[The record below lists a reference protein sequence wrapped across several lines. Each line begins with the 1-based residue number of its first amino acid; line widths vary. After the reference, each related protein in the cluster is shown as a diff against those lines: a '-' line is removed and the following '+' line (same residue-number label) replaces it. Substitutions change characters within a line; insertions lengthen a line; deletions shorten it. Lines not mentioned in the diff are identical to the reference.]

1 MPGCLT
7 LNMIR
12 TALKPIP
19 GIGYKNIYTIVMNT
33 DNKQLKDKV
42 VAYQEVLQNTVI
54 YRKAWEEK
62 TREFINSALAG
73 FLSESGLNGKIAV
86 NTEMVNLESVLLD
99 LGRSSSG
106 IAQSRETAEIR
117 NFMIKNNGA
126 LIYQQL
132 FNGKIMVMVQHPH
145 IEGYGENK
153 EPQFLEIVT
162 PAEIT
167 EALILKHVE
176 SLLDIITQWEDFDD
190 EGPQKKTVF
199 QPIGFQHSVNA
210 SSSE

>member
-1 MPGCLT
+1 
-7 LNMIR
+7 
-12 TALKPIP
+12 
-19 GIGYKNIYTIVMNT
+19 MNT

-42 VAYQEVLQNTVI
+42 AAYQEVLQNTLV
-54 YRKAWEEK
+54 YRKAWEETTK
-62 TREFINSALAG
+62 EFINKTLSG
-73 FLSESGLNGKIAV
+73 FLSESGLNGRIAE
-86 NTEMVNLESVLLD
+86 NTEMVNLESVQLD

-153 EPQFLEIVT
+153 EPQFLEIVA
-162 PAEIT
+162 PT
-167 EALILKHVE
+167 EVTEDLIFKHVD

-199 QPIGFQHSVNA
+199 QPIGFQHSANT
-210 SSSE
+210 SNPE